1 MAEVNQYSSGPA
13 QSNFVNT
20 YSPIPFSE
28 LMQASAMKQQAYE
41 TGLDNMMKTY
51 EDTYNLKY
59 IPGSK
64 DEAYIKNQVIP
75 AAKQVVDK
83 YSNMDLSNPI
93 VRRQMRTDFN
103 TSIDKNRVNDIQTS
117 HAGWIQNQKWRQQLQ
132 AKGEY
137 KSVLDTPDAGYDT
150 SIQGVYSKMTPA
162 ALDYRKE
169 AKNYFTDIKG
179 SSYINPNTGEVRTY
193 VDPRKIEN
201 VASGQVQTFLDTIE
215 GQQMVKEWKSKNP
228 SAKVSDEA
236 IAHQYL
242 TEVGKEFTYDQH
254 AGFVPEWYLGDKKKK
269 DPGAETLV
277 TERSPMVNVANR
289 TLKSTDF
296 TKANRLNLK
305 STSGKEPEW
314 YEARPS
320 TGYGAFEASFP
331 NTYKESVLQKD
342 EVKNIVKVMPQQYQD
357 MYNKLVD
364 PKFKESN
371 PTQYSALQDQFYD
384 KMNNSY
390 KQLEKEMQRGFYVQA
405 YYPHAVEGIPAS
417 RLNNSDFWTDYLFGT
432 KELSKVGSANVVN
445 RDFVDTETG
454 ESINGKKFLEE
465 VVKPAVKDNKNAE
478 VRVTGSYSHENL
490 FSSLTNNENFSN
502 AYQVNINGHSYAV
515 SGPAKNA
522 ADPNFDYKRNAN
534 KSYNLTT
541 LNPGITIDERDG
553 TIKKY
558 DNGIYSVADKNS
570 GEILGQSDN
579 FTKAY
584 EDAVKNLMSKQVK
597 SNK

>member
-1 MAEVNQYSSGPA
+1 MPTTQYDNPA

-20 YSPIPFSE
+20 YSPIPFNE
-28 LMQASAMKQQAYE
+28 LMQASAIKQQAYE

-103 TSIDKNRVNDIQTS
+103 TNIDKNRVRDIQDS
-117 HAGWIQNQKWRQQLQ
+117 HSGWMQNQQQRQKLQ
-132 AKGEY
+132 TEGKY
-137 KSVLDTPDAGYDT
+137 QQFLDTPDIGYDT
-150 SIQGVYSKMTPA
+150 SSQGVYSKMTPA
-162 ALDYRKE
+162 FLDARPTAEK
-169 AKNYFTDIKG
+169 FFDG
-179 SSYINPNTGEVRTY
+179 VRGDSYIDPNTGEVLEI
-193 VDPRKIEN
+193 VSPNKIAN
-201 VASGQVQTFLDTIE
+201 IASGNIQTFLETTE
-215 GQQMVKEWKSKNP
+215 GQQKVRQWRSNNPTSK
-228 SAKVSDEA
+228 ASDES
-236 IAHQYL
+236 IAHNYL
-242 TEVGKEFTYDQH
+242 LEVGKEELYRQH
-254 AGFVPEWYLGDKKKK
+254 AGFVPEWYTKGKTQK
-269 DPGAETLV
+269 DPGAETLA
-277 TERSPMVNVANR
+277 TERSPIINVANR

-296 TKANRLNLK
+296 TKSNRLDLK
-305 STSGKEPEW
+305 SAEGKKSKW
-314 YEARPS
+314 WEAKPS
-320 TGYGAFEASFP
+320 TGYGAFEAGFP

-342 EVKNIVKVMPQQYQD
+342 EVKNMVKVMPQQYQD
-357 MYNKLVD
+357 MYNKLTD
-364 PKFKESN
+364 YKFKENN
-371 PTQYSALQDQFYD
+371 PTQYSALQDQFYS
-384 KMNNSY
+384 KMNDSY
-390 KQLEKEMQRGFYVQA
+390 KQLEKEMQRGFYVQS

-417 RLNNSDFWTDYLFGT
+417 RINNSDFWTDYLFGS
-432 KELSKVGSANVVN
+432 KELSKIGSANIVN

-454 ESINGKKFLEE
+454 ESINGKKFLED
-465 VVKPAVKDNKNAE
+465 VVRPAVKDNKDAE
-478 VRVTGSYSHENL
+478 VKVTGAYSHENL

-522 ADPNFDYKRNAN
+522 TDPNFDYKRNAN

-541 LNPGITIDERDG
+541 LNPGITIDEGDG

-558 DNGIYSVADKNS
+558 DNGIYNIADKNS
-570 GEILGQSDN
+570 GEILGQSSN

-584 EDAVKNLMSKQVK
+584 EDAVRNLMSKQVE